1 MRLLLCVCLAMV
13 LMCLVNSF
21 RPISRLFPSSSTKI
35 FVTRDLRPQSPA
47 YFEDSEGHRRERS
60 KDLMDAIANLDP
72 DNHNKFNSNADLSA
86 KEQIQ
91 SARIIEVG

>member
-1 MRLLLCVCLAMV
+1 
-13 LMCLVNSF
+13 
-21 RPISRLFPSSSTKI
+21 
-35 FVTRDLRPQSPA
+35 VTRDLRPQSPA